1 MAGIQ
6 LSDNN
11 HTFEPVIADKLQN
24 AGNNIKVVIVPQ
36 YSRAPP
42 CWGGYLPIDFEREI
56 GGHPWSLAGL

>member
-1 MAGIQ
+1 MVWNYNLQCLDRKDVQLMAGIQ

-42 CWGGYLPIDFEREI
+42 C
-56 GGHPWSLAGL
+56 